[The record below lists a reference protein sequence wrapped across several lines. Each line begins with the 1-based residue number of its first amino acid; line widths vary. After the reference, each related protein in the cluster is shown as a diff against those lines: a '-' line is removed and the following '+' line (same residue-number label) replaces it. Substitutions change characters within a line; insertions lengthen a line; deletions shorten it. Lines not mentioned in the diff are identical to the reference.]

1 MNQRDQ
7 DRQGQGW
14 QRRWGERLADE
25 GAAAGDERSITRL
38 LGDAIN
44 VVRERIGEVS
54 RNGVAP
60 LLEEAAAQIRPATR
74 EELRRRYPGLDDD
87 EIAHR
92 LITRASR
99 TAAGIALGIGGMLAA
114 QEAMTLVSAGGTLG
128 TLGVSAV
135 AEVLLLFI
143 LEAKL
148 RADLAALAGQPAR
161 TPREL
166 VGAVLGEVAAAG
178 GWRGLRGR
186 SLRRAFP
193 EMAARR
199 IAARVVALVPR
210 RFARIIAPEI
220 VAPLVGAAFAA
231 RLAAR
236 QVREAGER
244 CWAEIPRTTVI
255 WGTPIP
261 ASGNGSDPRRA

>member
-1 MNQRDQ
+1 MNQHEQHQWRP
-7 DRQGQGW
+7 
-14 QRRWGERLADE
+14 WGERLADE
-25 GAAAGDERSITRL
+25 GAAARDEHSLRRL
-38 LGDAIN
+38 LSDAIS
-44 VVRERIGEVS
+44 VVRERISEVS

-60 LLEEAAAQIRPATR
+60 LLEEAAAQVRPATR

-87 EIAHR
+87 EIAQR
-92 LITRASR
+92 LISRAAR
-99 TAAGIALGIGGMLAA
+99 TAAGVALGIGGMLAA
-114 QEAMTLVSAGGTLG
+114 QEAMAVASAGSTLG

-161 TPREL
+161 TPKEL
-166 VGAVLGEVAAAG
+166 VSAVLGEVAAAG
-178 GWRGLRGR
+178 GWSSLRGR

-210 RFARIIAPEI
+210 RFARIVAPEI

-236 QVREAGER
+236 QLREAGER
-244 CWAEIPRTTVI
+244 CWAELPHTTVI

-261 ASGNGSDPRRA
+261 TSGNGSDPRRA